1 VAEGLA
7 LAPMDLAGY
16 ESALTVHL
24 GTGRGMMRQ
33 IILKARQHGCRLV
46 LPVGTQEATL
56 RACRILI
63 DEGIASP
70 VLLGREEEIRAAAQR
85 LGHELE
91 GVSIVD
97 PQRSP
102 RLEAYAQ
109 EYLRLR
115 ARRGATPDLARA
127 RLADPLYF
135 AALMVHLGDAD
146 MMVGGAAG
154 HYADALRKMLEVIG
168 PAPGVR
174 RIASLHVVLRPR
186 TTYFLA
192 DCAVNIAPEAED
204 LAEIALLSAE
214 AVRLLGIE
222 PRVAM
227 LSFSNYG
234 GADHPLARKVRRATE
249 IARERAPDLIIDGE
263 IQLGTALDEATR
275 QRYFP
280 YSELHQNANVLVFPD
295 LQAGTLALHLLQK
308 LGDAVAVGPIL
319 TGARRPFHIPH
330 HENCSADDLVNVAA
344 MGVVLA
350 AETRRLAV

>member
-1 VAEGLA
+1 MAAQAVAEGLA
-7 LAPMDLAGY
+7 LAPMDLEGY
-16 ESALTVHL
+16 EGALTVHL

-46 LPVGTQEATL
+46 LPEGTQEATL

-91 GVSIVD
+91 GVTIVD

-154 HYADALRKMLEVIG
+154 HYADSLRKMLEVIG
-168 PAPGVR
+168 PAPGRAAHRQPAR
-174 RIASLHVVLRPR
+174 RAPPPHHLLPGRLRGEHRSGGGGPGGDRAALRGGGALARDRAAGGHALVLELRRGRPPAGAQGPPGHGDRPR
-186 TTYFLA
+186 
-192 DCAVNIAPEAED
+192 AE
-204 LAEIALLSAE
+204 
-214 AVRLLGIE
+214 
-222 PRVAM
+222 
-227 LSFSNYG
+227 
-234 GADHPLARKVRRATE
+234 RRT
-249 IARERAPDLIIDGE
+249 
-263 IQLGTALDEATR
+263 
-275 QRYFP
+275 
-280 YSELHQNANVLVFPD
+280 
-295 LQAGTLALHLLQK
+295 
-308 LGDAVAVGPIL
+308 
-319 TGARRPFHIPH
+319 
-330 HENCSADDLVNVAA
+330 
-344 MGVVLA
+344 
-350 AETRRLAV
+350 